1 MSYTIPILNDLHE
14 LYPDILYHP
23 SRFQS
28 GEDVINYI
36 VERGV
41 HLPYEQEY
49 AQYQTAL
56 RQREEHEQLEQR
68 LHRLEQQV
76 PQVAPE
82 PVVPVAHVQAPVQE
96 DPRQNI
102 RNARLSGAPIPRE
115 LLNAPI
121 QLTQQQLRSIEDMER
136 EVYGAVVWRP
146 HHDPHYVAPSIPES
160 QSSITRL
167 LTSLIEDGIMS
178 GQRSSNPLRPTA
190 DQLRRSTT
198 IRTLTDNAED
208 LCHIC
213 HDGMLT
219 GQSVRTIR
227 HCNHMF
233 HQLCIDTWFSMRP
246 TCPACRHDVR
256 NS

>member
-68 LHRLEQQV
+68 LQRLEQQV

-82 PVVPVAHVQAPVQE
+82 PVAPEPVVPVQE
-96 DPRQNI
+96 APRQVV
-102 RNARLSGAPIPRE
+102 RNARLSVRE
-115 LLNAPI
+115 L
-121 QLTQQQLRSIEDMER
+121 QEDWER
-136 EVYGAVVWRP
+136 EIYGAMVWRP
-146 HHDPHYVAPSIPES
+146 WHDPNYVAPSVSES

>member
-14 LYPDILYHP
+14 LYPDILYNP

-28 GEDVINYI
+28 GEDVINYV

-41 HLPYEQEY
+41 HHPYEQEY
-49 AQYQTAL
+49 AQYQAARAL
-56 RQREEHEQLEQR
+56 HEERIEEVPPPQPPRVEQPRVEQPRVEQPQEPAPRQVVRNIRLSAREL
-68 LHRLEQQV
+68 
-76 PQVAPE
+76 
-82 PVVPVAHVQAPVQE
+82 QE
-96 DPRQNI
+96 DW
-102 RNARLSGAPIPRE
+102 
-115 LLNAPI
+115 
-121 QLTQQQLRSIEDMER
+121 ER
-136 EVYGAVVWRP
+136 EMYGAVVWRP
-146 HHDPHYVAPSIPES
+146 WHDPNYVAPLSVPDT
-160 QSSITRL
+160 QSSMVRL
-167 LTSLIEDGIMS
+167 LTSLVNDGIMS
-178 GQRSSNPLRPTA
+178 GQRSSNPLRPSA

-198 IRTLTDNAED
+198 VRTLTENVED

-233 HQLCIDTWFSMRP
+233 HQLCIDTWFSSRP

>member
-14 LYPDILYHP
+14 LYPDILYNP

-28 GEDVINYI
+28 GEDVINYV

-41 HLPYEQEY
+41 HHPYEQEY
-49 AQYQTAL
+49 AQYQAARAL
-56 RQREEHEQLEQR
+56 HEERIEEVPPPQPPPPPPRVEQ
-68 LHRLEQQV
+68 
-76 PQVAPE
+76 PQE
-82 PVVPVAHVQAPVQE
+82 PA
-96 DPRQNI
+96 PRQVV
-102 RNARLSGAPIPRE
+102 RNTRLSARE
-115 LLNAPI
+115 LN
-121 QLTQQQLRSIEDMER
+121 EDWER
-136 EVYGAVVWRP
+136 EMYGAVVWRP
-146 HHDPHYVAPSIPES
+146 WHDPNYVAPLSVPDT
-160 QSSITRL
+160 QSSMVRL
-167 LTSLIEDGIMS
+167 LTSLVNDGIMS
-178 GQRSSNPLRPTA
+178 GQRSSNPLRPSA

-198 IRTLTDNAED
+198 VRTLTENVED

-233 HQLCIDTWFSMRP
+233 HQLCIDTWFSSRP

>member
-28 GEDVINYI
+28 GEDIINYV

-41 HLPYEQEY
+41 HHPYEQEY
-49 AQYQTAL
+49 AQYQSL
-56 RQREEHEQLEQR
+56 RAQQEHHEEQPAPPRVEPPRVEPPRVEPPRVEQPQEPAARQVVRNTRLSAREL
-68 LHRLEQQV
+68 
-76 PQVAPE
+76 
-82 PVVPVAHVQAPVQE
+82 QE
-96 DPRQNI
+96 DWERQ
-102 RNARLSGAPIPRE
+102 
-115 LLNAPI
+115 
-121 QLTQQQLRSIEDMER
+121 
-136 EVYGAVVWRP
+136 VYGAVVWRP
-146 HHDPHYVAPSIPES
+146 WHDPNYIAPLSVPDT
-160 QSSITRL
+160 QSSVVRL
-167 LTSLIEDGIMS
+167 LTSLVNDGIMS

-198 IRTLTDNAED
+198 VRTLTEHVED
-208 LCHIC
+208 LCYIC

-233 HQLCIDTWFSMRP
+233 HQLCIDTWFSSRP

-256 NS
+256 TS